1 MWAATEG
8 IHPRG
13 GHGPLEVASMRVRTW
28 GPKTLEN
35 YLTALFDRAPALAM
49 TEISMNIPFLS
60 PADPFGAGSGAR
72 SALRRA
78 QRGLR

>member
-1 MWAATEG
+1 
-8 IHPRG
+8 
-13 GHGPLEVASMRVRTW
+13 MRVRTW